1 MTTRPLSA
9 STIGVGAMP
18 ATGHEARIEATAA
31 ERETI
36 AGDYGLVEVRA
47 LGGDVSVNREAGD
60 SIVVEGRVT
69 AEIVQNCV
77 VSFEPVVQSID
88 EAFVVRYVGAGAPGA
103 PAAPKP
109 GAEVHLDPNAEPPD
123 LLTGDDLD
131 LGAVVLEH
139 FALAIDP
146 YPRAPG
152 AAVPV
157 ETGEAT
163 GPTGDSPFAVLAKL
177 TGRH

>member
-9 STIGVGAMP
+9 SQVDIGAMP
-18 ATGHEARIEATAA
+18 ATGHEARIEPTAA
-31 ERETI
+31 EREAI
-36 AGDYGLVEVRA
+36 AKDFGLPEVRA
-47 LGGDVSVNREAGD
+47 LTGDVSVRRESGG

-69 AEIVQNCV
+69 AEIVQTCV
-77 VSFEPVVQSID
+77 VSFEPVDQSID
-88 EAFVVRYVGAGAPGA
+88 ETFVVRYVEADGPGA

-123 LLTGDDLD
+123 ILTDDTLD

-146 YPRAPG
+146 YPRVPG
-152 AAVPV
+152 AEAPV
-157 ETGEAT
+157 KTEDAAARASE
-163 GPTGDSPFAVLAKL
+163 SPFAVLAKL
-177 TGRH
+177 TERD